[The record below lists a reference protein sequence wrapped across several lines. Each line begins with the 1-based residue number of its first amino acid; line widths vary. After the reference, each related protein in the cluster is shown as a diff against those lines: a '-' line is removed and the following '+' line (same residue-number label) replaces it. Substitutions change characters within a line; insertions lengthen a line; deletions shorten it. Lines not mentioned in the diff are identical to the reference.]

1 MPKPQVYV
9 TRVIPEAGMEM
20 IRASSVAEVWERGS
34 PPPYK
39 VLLEKVAGLDGL
51 VCLLTDR
58 IDGALMDAAGDS
70 LRVIS
75 QMAVG
80 FDNIDIEAA
89 TERGIPVG
97 NTPGVLTDTTADFAF
112 TLLMAAARRIAEGE
126 RYVKAG
132 KWKTWGPMLLMGQD
146 IHRATL
152 GLVGLGRIGKG
163 MARRASGFGM
173 RVIYSDPMVDET
185 EAKELGAESYEFDDL
200 LAESDFVS
208 LHVPLTPETTHLMG
222 EKEFKRMKPSAILI
236 NTARGP
242 AVDSNALY
250 HALKEGEIAYA
261 ALDVTEPEPISL
273 DDPLLTLDNCLIVPH
288 IASSSL
294 ATRSRMAVMAA
305 QNLEAGLKGEEL
317 PHCVNPEVY
326 RN

>member
-132 KWKTWGPMLLMGQD
+132 KWKTWGPTLLMGQD

-236 NTARGP
+236 NTARGS